1 MGLKYTF
8 SGHESFPCKSLWLK
22 KGYDFVAGNND
33 FNSPNSV
40 VELGVGKNMVSSI
53 RYWMKSFG
61 MLANN
66 ELTPLAHYI
75 FNDKEGKDPF
85 VEDLGTL
92 WLLHYLLV
100 ISQEATLYNWLFTRF
115 QRERKQFDRQ
125 QVQDY
130 VKRVLIEDDKLN
142 IYNVNTVK
150 KDVAVL
156 IQNYV
161 LPKSEKSFEDFSSL
175 LIDLD
180 LLHSTEDSKKYYFN
194 YSGKRKVTPE
204 MFLYAITVNKGSEMT
219 VSYDM
224 LQDIGLIFCMND
236 MEVITMSKQLSAY
249 YSDYISYS
257 DVAGIRQIQYK
268 QEIIPQEILEMY
280 YSHGI

>member
-66 ELTPLAHYI
+66 KLTPLAHYI